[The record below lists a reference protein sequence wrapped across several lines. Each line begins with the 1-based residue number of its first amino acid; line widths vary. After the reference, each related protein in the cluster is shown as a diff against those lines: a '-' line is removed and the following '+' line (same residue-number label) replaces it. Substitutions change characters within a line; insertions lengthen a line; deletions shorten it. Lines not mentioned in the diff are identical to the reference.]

1 MGLSKFGGM
10 RSAHLASGV
19 LGDANALAVVP
30 TIAVVAA
37 NHKRAILDTAACTA
51 LDAVRRLIVNVI

>member
-1 MGLSKFGGM
+1 M